1 MASYHVSTLSKPPAP
16 SVQPTGS
23 AAASSMEDV
32 FTVRIPRD
40 RRCKFSMMKFGTA
53 SNVDFAKVGD
63 QPVKMER
70 ENNLR
75 EYKTANDLDTM
86 PKFGAGS
93 EFGRDQKEESRR
105 KKYGIMLK
113 RYNPDDQPWHLK
125 IGSGKQA
132 KRYKGVREGTISEN
146 TSYYIFTKAAD
157 GAFEAFPVEE
167 WYNFSPIVKYK
178 YLNSDEAEE
187 EFSRRDKTLN
197 YFSIMVKK
205 RLKREEDVA
214 DEDDEGTK
222 GQKTTKKA
230 KKDLILTD
238 MDEWN
243 DLKMSDDEDED
254 DLDED
259 NNDDDTGASKKKKK
273 PKVTGKKKGVKNSKK
288 NSDDEAVEESDEGDH
303 DDREVDYMSDSGS
316 DSSLSG
322 PEADGKEKKYDE
334 KGVDQEAGLR
344 NILDSDA
351 EEEEAEGEEEEAD
364 KEEPEEET
372 EEKKEKKKGED
383 NSSSSSSDD
392 DSDIEKDAKL
402 ASDIILQQPQTD
414 LRPGE
419 TGVASAAE
427 TSTISQEKIRD
438 KSLKRKGEKL
448 GDGKMSSAKKH
459 KSEVSDGISEDAIR
473 RYLLRKPMT
482 TKDLLTKF
490 KAKKLNMSNERITH
504 DIAQILKRINPD
516 KRVINKVLYL
526 SLKKPE

>member
-1 MASYHVSTLSKPPAP
+1 
-16 SVQPTGS
+16 
-23 AAASSMEDV
+23 
-32 FTVRIPRD
+32 
-40 RRCKFSMMKFGTA
+40 MKFGTA
-53 SNVDFAKVGD
+53 SNVDFAKVGE
-63 QPVKMER
+63 QSVKMER

-75 EYKTANDLDTM
+75 EYKSANDLDTL

-113 RYNPDDQPWHLK
+113 RYNPEDQPWHLK

-214 DEDDEGTK
+214 EEDEEGSK
-222 GQKTTKKA
+222 GPKKTKKA

-243 DLKMSDDEDED
+243 DLKLSDDEDED
-254 DLDED
+254 DFEGEND
-259 NNDDDTGASKKKKK
+259 DDDTGMSKKKKK
-273 PKVTGKKKGVKNSKK
+273 TKAGPKKKGVKNSKK

-303 DDREVDYMSDSGS
+303 DDREVDYMSDTGS

-322 PEADGKEKKYDE
+322 PEADSKDKKYDE

-351 EEEEAEGEEEEAD
+351 EEEEEEGEEEEPD
-364 KEEPEEET
+364 KEEPEEEA
-372 EEKKEKKKGED
+372 EEKKDKKKGDD

-402 ASDIILQQPQTD
+402 ASDIFLQQPKVD
-414 LRPGE
+414 LRPGG
-419 TGVASAAE
+419 TASSAAPE
-427 TSTISQEKIRD
+427 TSATPQD
-438 KSLKRKGEKL
+438 KVKDKG
-448 GDGKMSSAKKH
+448 
-459 KSEVSDGISEDAIR
+459 R
-473 RYLLRKPMT
+473 LL
-482 TKDLLTKF
+482 
-490 KAKKLNMSNERITH
+490 
-504 DIAQILKRINPD
+504 
-516 KRVINKVLYL
+516 
-526 SLKKPE
+526 